1 MRVLALT
8 AVVALLTVGSA
19 TADGVKI
26 GINIG
31 VPAPPP
37 VVIATPP
44 LPVVVTAPPPPIIIA
59 TPPQL
64 VVVPGSPVYY
74 APSASINFFAYGGQ
88 YYSFH
93 EGAWFIA
100 TTHGGPWSAIKRER
114 VPQPVLAVPVTYYR
128 IPPGHAK
135 KMGRDEVPGRGCPPG
150 LAKQGRC

>member
-8 AVVALLTVGSA
+8 AVIALVTVGSA

-37 VVIATPP
+37 VV
-44 LPVVVTAPPPPIIIA
+44 VTAPPPPVIVTA
-59 TPPQL
+59 PPQL
-64 VVVPGSPVYY
+64 VVVPGSTVYY
-74 APSASINFFAYGGQ
+74 APNASINFFVYGGQ

-93 EGAWFIA
+93 EGAWFVA
-100 TTHGGPWSAIKRER
+100 TTHGGAWSAIARER

-128 IPPGHAK
+128 VPPGHAK
-135 KMGRDEVPGRGCPPG
+135 KMGRDEAPGRGCPPG